1 MSEPPATAAS
11 PATSASQAW
20 RAFLQAR
27 YAAALAVLCLGV
39 ILHALNSLITTTVL
53 PSAVREIG
61 GLALISWATTVYM
74 VASIMTAVSGGLV
87 ESRIGG
93 RRGLVAAA
101 MLFAIGTA
109 VCALAPSMPVLLCGR
124 LLQGAGGGLISAVGH
139 TMIPRLFPE
148 PLWAK
153 VFAAISAMWGVAA
166 LAGPLIGGL
175 LAEFASWRAAFAV
188 MLPIA
193 AVYIGLVALVV
204 PGRNREDG
212 RSGAYPLGRL
222 ALVGIAVMMVA
233 VAGNSRNLTVQIGLI
248 VVATVLTILMLRL
261 DRLSTARLL
270 PRGAFSPNTAAGA
283 GLWVILTVSMATYS
297 FTIYGPLLI
306 QTLFEAG
313 PLVAGY
319 LVAWEA
325 LSWTFAAIVVASLKA
340 PPDRWLIRI
349 GPVTVATGLTGIAL
363 VLPEGPAWALPIAVF
378 LAGGGIGMCW
388 ALVNQRIIT
397 AAGDGADASV
407 AAAAIPTTQLAG
419 IAYGSALAGVVANAA
434 GFHDGLTVE
443 TAQSV
448 ARWVHGAFVAVLL
461 VGAVMAYRLVGLG
474 AVDTTPPGRKRV

>member
-1 MSEPPATAAS
+1 MPEPPATAVP
-11 PATSASQAW
+11 PANDAW
-20 RAFLQAR
+20 GAFLQAR

-74 VASIMTAVSGGLV
+74 VASILTSVSGGLV
-87 ESRIGG
+87 ENRIGG
-93 RRGLVAAA
+93 RQGLVAAA

-109 VCALAPSMPVLLCGR
+109 VCALAPSMSVLLVGR

-148 PLWAK
+148 PLWPK

-166 LAGPLIGGL
+166 LAGPLVGGL
-175 LAEFASWRAAFAV
+175 FAEFATWRAAFAV

-193 AVYIGLVALVV
+193 AAYIGLVIVVV
-204 PGRNREDG
+204 PGRNRTDSQ
-212 RSGAYPLGRL
+212 SGAYPLGRL
-222 ALVGIAVMMVA
+222 TLVGAAVMMVA
-233 VAGNSRNLTVQIGLI
+233 VAGNSRDLTVQIGLI
-248 VVATVLTILMLRL
+248 AVATALTALMLRL
-261 DRLSTARLL
+261 DRMSTGPLL
-270 PRGAFSPNTAAGA
+270 PRGAFSPDTAAGA

-306 QTLFEAG
+306 QTLFGVG

-325 LSWTFAAIVVASLKA
+325 LSWTLAAIVVASLKA
-340 PPDRWLIRI
+340 PPERWLIRV
-349 GPVTVATGLTGIAL
+349 GPVTVAIGLAGIAL

-378 LAGGGIGMCW
+378 LTGGGIGMCW
-388 ALVNQRIIT
+388 AFVNQRIIA

-448 ARWVHGAFVAVLL
+448 ARWVHGAFVAVVLI
-461 VGAVMAYRLVGLG
+461 GAAMAHRLVRLG
-474 AVDTTPPGRKRV
+474 AIDTTPPGHKRV

>member
-1 MSEPPATAAS
+1 MPAGG
-11 PATSASQAW
+11 AW

-87 ESRIGG
+87 ENRVGG
-93 RRGLVAAA
+93 RRGLAGAAI
-101 MLFAIGTA
+101 LFAIGTA
-109 VCALAPSMPVLLCGR
+109 VCAFAPSMPVLLCGR

-166 LAGPLIGGL
+166 LGGPLVGGL
-175 LAEFASWRAAFAV
+175 FAEFGTWRAAFAV
-188 MLPIA
+188 MLPVAGIY
-193 AVYIGLVALVV
+193 VGLVMLVV
-204 PGRNREDG
+204 PGRDRKQAPA
-212 RSGAYPLGRL
+212 RSATYPIGRL
-222 ALVGIAVMMVA
+222 VLVGGAVMMVA
-233 VAGNSRNLTVQIGLI
+233 VAGNSRDLPIQIGLI
-248 VVATVLTILMLRL
+248 AVATALSVLVLRL
-261 DRLSTARLL
+261 DRGSPAPLL
-270 PRGAFSPNTAAGA
+270 PRGAFSPHTTAGA

-306 QTLFEAG
+306 QTLFGAG

-319 LVAWEA
+319 VVAWEA
-325 LSWTFAAIVVASLKA
+325 LSWTLAAVVVASLKA

-349 GPVTVATGLTGIAL
+349 GPLTVAAGLTGVAL
-363 VLPEGPAWALPIAVF
+363 VLPQGPAWALPITVF

-388 ALVNQRIIT
+388 AFVNRRII
-397 AAGDGADASV
+397 AAAADDADASV

-419 IAYGSALAGVVANAA
+419 IAYGSALAGVIANAV

-448 ARWVHGAFVAVLL
+448 ARWVHGAFVVVLL
-461 VGAVMAYRLVGLG
+461 VGAAMAHRLVTLG
-474 AVDTTPPGRKRV
+474 DLTLPGIDTPPPERKKGLD